1 MLRRI
6 STKLNDLS
14 LYKKFLLIVVVSIC
28 FSYGV
33 FLISFRIMIRTYE
46 QELYQTNAALLN
58 HVSSPISADMDAIE
72 TISYNILTDSGIQEQ
87 LTLLA
92 DSPENS
98 RLALVRRDLYESLYP
113 YTFYNDY
120 IESINLLLPDG
131 THICMGNSFDIQRFS
146 IPSLEEK
153 SDAAKGRVIWMP
165 ETHPG
170 NYTVC
175 GRQIRQIKFLK
186 LNKLASLYIVIDL
199 EGMITDCLIDA
210 GYSPE
215 NAQFVLTDNGTRIYP
230 EYAFHDEFCS
240 RLAQESAGTQS
251 SYRIESIDG
260 QKNFITTGHIP
271 RTGWQF
277 LYFRDYHLIFSKIQS
292 VKFFALAL
300 IICGG
305 FITLFVIQLS
315 FRHILRHLDYLVQKI
330 RCFGSGRPLPYSEST
345 YDYSTRA
352 DEIGQLHRSFDEMT
366 KNVKL
371 LKDENYDKQLLLQD
385 ATIKML
391 RQQINPHFLYNTL
404 DTVNWLA
411 QKYGAEDISAIAR
424 SLGQLFRSTISGQ
437 TDLIPLDEE
446 LAILNNY
453 ITIQKIRFKARLD
466 FRLSVPDNAS
476 RILVPKLCIQP
487 LVENAL
493 KYAMEYT
500 DETCIIQVT
509 VQEQEKDY
517 VITVSNT
524 GSQFEENLLW
534 KIQNQEIIPQGSGVG
549 LINIDSRLKLLYGT
563 HYGLNI
569 YNEDGMAV
577 VMLSIP
583 KKQERTHV

>member
-1 MLRRI
+1 MELRGM
-6 STKLNDLS
+6 ND
-14 LYKKFLLIVVVSIC
+14 
-28 FSYGV
+28 
-33 FLISFRIMIRTYE
+33 R
-46 QELYQTNAALLN
+46 
-58 HVSSPISADMDAIE
+58 
-72 TISYNILTDSGIQEQ
+72 
-87 LTLLA
+87 
-92 DSPENS
+92 
-98 RLALVRRDLYESLYP
+98 
-113 YTFYNDY
+113 
-120 IESINLLLPDG
+120 
-131 THICMGNSFDIQRFS
+131 
-146 IPSLEEK
+146 
-153 SDAAKGRVIWMP
+153 
-165 ETHPG
+165 
-170 NYTVC
+170 
-175 GRQIRQIKFLK
+175 
-186 LNKLASLYIVIDL
+186 
-199 EGMITDCLIDA
+199 
-210 GYSPE
+210 
-215 NAQFVLTDNGTRIYP
+215 
-230 EYAFHDEFCS
+230 
-240 RLAQESAGTQS
+240 
-251 SYRIESIDG
+251 
-260 QKNFITTGHIP
+260 
-271 RTGWQF
+271 
-277 LYFRDYHLIFSKIQS
+277 
-292 VKFFALAL
+292 
-300 IICGG
+300 
-305 FITLFVIQLS
+305 
-315 FRHILRHLDYLVQKI
+315 
-330 RCFGSGRPLPYSEST
+330 
-345 YDYSTRA
+345 
-352 DEIGQLHRSFDEMT
+352 
-366 KNVKL
+366 
-371 LKDENYDKQLLLQD
+371 
-385 ATIKML
+385 IKML